1 MLSRTFVMSM
11 SPTPLASIRRQKLSA
26 SLQFR
31 SCAPVSFGT
40 VSIPFSSVA
49 ASHPHLASLIIRPHN
64 VTALTFSS
72 FHLPFSAWQSQDMAP
87 PSNGGGISIP
97 AHDVTMSNGPNLG
110 GADDQTWTNGGGRS
124 PSRGGGEPPRRSSR
138 SRSPGA
144 RGDDRGGRDV
154 GGQNP
159 GNNLHVSGLSHKVD
173 TRDLEAA
180 FTKVGR
186 VKKAQ
191 VMYDPH
197 TRESRGFGFVTM
209 ESVEEADAAI
219 TALNATD
226 LMGKTMTVER
236 ARRAR
241 ARTPTPGRYY
251 GPPKRNESDEKPY
264 DPRPYDSRYS
274 RHDDR
279 RPPRRYEDDHRGM
292 GRDYDRGGYRDYDRG
307 YGRDYD
313 RRGGGG
319 GYDDRRY

>member
-1 MLSRTFVMSM
+1 
-11 SPTPLASIRRQKLSA
+11 
-26 SLQFR
+26 
-31 SCAPVSFGT
+31 
-40 VSIPFSSVA
+40 
-49 ASHPHLASLIIRPHN
+49 
-64 VTALTFSS
+64 
-72 FHLPFSAWQSQDMAP
+72 MAP
-87 PSNGGGISIP
+87 PASGGGISIP
-97 AHDVTMSNGPNLG
+97 THDTTMANSAGMG
-110 GADDQTWTNGGGRS
+110 GGEDPAWANGGRS
-124 PSRGGGEPPRRSSR
+124 PRGGAEPPRRSSR

-144 RGDDRGGRDV
+144 RGDDRGGRND
-154 GGQNP
+154 GGNNP
-159 GNNLHVSGLSHKVD
+159 GNNLHVSGLSHRVD

-180 FTKVGR
+180 FAKVGR

-226 LMGKTMTVER
+226 FMGKTVTVER

-251 GPPKRNESDEKPY
+251 GPPKRHEFERPY

-274 RHDDR
+274 RYED
-279 RPPRRYEDDHRGM
+279 RPPRRRPDDDYRGGA

-307 YGRDYD
+307 GYGRDYD
-313 RRGGGG
+313 RRGG
-319 GYDDRRY
+319 YDDRKY